1 MVLQAMA
8 AALSSGKWYTPVLIE
23 GKSTV
28 LQPFSDARVRQE
40 HEASSLPRHYCRRA
54 TGPGYG

>member
-1 MVLQAMA
+1 MRTRSISGWALRYSLMVLQAMA
-8 AALSSGKWYTPVLIE
+8 AALSSGKWYTPVLID

-40 HEASSLPRHYCRRA
+40 R
-54 TGPGYG
+54 